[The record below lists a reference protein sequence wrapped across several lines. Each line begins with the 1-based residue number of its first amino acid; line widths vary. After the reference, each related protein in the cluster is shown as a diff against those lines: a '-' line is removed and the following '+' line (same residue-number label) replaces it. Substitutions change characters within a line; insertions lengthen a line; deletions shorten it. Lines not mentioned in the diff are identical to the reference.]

1 MDMKHFRYLFPLLI
15 AGFLVA
21 CSGNQVK
28 PNDTE
33 VNASGASS
41 SSRALD
47 SESSSVGIEDQQG
60 VMLDALDDPANPL
73 SVRIIYFE
81 YDSAEV
87 NQDSLDAVRSHGQYL
102 SVNENRMLRLEGH
115 ADERGTR
122 EYNLALGESRAKTV
136 RDLLIL
142 EGAQPGQIEIVSFG
156 EERPAVLGS
165 DEASLQKNRRAE
177 IVY

>member
-1 MDMKHFRYLFPLLI
+1 MKHLRYLLPLFI
-15 AGFLVA
+15 SGFLVA
-21 CSGNQVK
+21 CNGNPTKPDDAESG
-28 PNDTE
+28 
-33 VNASGASS
+33 ASGALSS
-41 SSRALD
+41 SGTSD

-60 VMLDALDDPANPL
+60 VMLDALDDPENPL

-87 NQDSLDAVRSHGQYL
+87 SQDSLEVVRSHGQYL
-102 SVNENRMLRLEGH
+102 TVNPNRMLRLEGH

-142 EGAQPGQIEIVSFG
+142 EGVQPGQLEIVSFG
-156 EERPAVLGS
+156 EERPAVYGS
-165 DEASLQKNRRAE
+165 DEASLQKNRRVE
-177 IVY
+177 IIY

>member
-1 MDMKHFRYLFPLLI
+1 MKVSFIKSGLSALLL
-15 AGFLVA
+15 AALLTG
-21 CSGNQVK
+21 CSSNPVEEQQTSTDIEDTSVQTGQVDTSAIDESTVETVTADTVFYFDFDKALLK
-28 PNDTE
+28 PE
-33 VNASGASS
+33 
-41 SSRALD
+41 SRA
-47 SESSSVGIEDQQG
+47 
-60 VMLDALDDPANPL
+60 ALLEHAASLQSNPRN
-73 SVRIIYFE
+73 V
-81 YDSAEV
+81 
-87 NQDSLDAVRSHGQYL
+87 
-102 SVNENRMLRLEGH
+102 RLEGH